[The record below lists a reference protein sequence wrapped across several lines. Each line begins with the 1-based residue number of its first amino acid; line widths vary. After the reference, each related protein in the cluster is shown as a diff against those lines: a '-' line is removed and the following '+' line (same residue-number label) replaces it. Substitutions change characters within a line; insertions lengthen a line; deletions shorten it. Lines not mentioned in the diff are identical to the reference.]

1 MLARKLLTAVVAG
14 SAILAAATV
23 TTTPA
28 SATPATGQDLDRRAL
43 RETLAEV
50 PKGGVYGIYSA
61 VQHRRQSW
69 RGAAGQADV
78 STGRPTRPDM
88 RHRVGSITKTFTATA
103 VMRLVERGRI
113 GLDTPV
119 ETYLPGLLP
128 DARVTVRM
136 LLNHTSHIGDYDE
149 ALITKPEDLDALRV
163 RQFTKRELITLG
175 LGVGKTGEPGQV
187 PGVYSNTNYIVLALL
202 ITKVTGEEAEEH
214 ITRSVIRAAGLEDT
228 SFPRTPYL
236 PRPHARAYTSA
247 FGYYD
252 PPRDYTVFNMSWAS
266 TAGGIVSTM
275 SDLNRFYRAL
285 LGGKLVSPS
294 SLAQMK
300 QTVPVLPGE
309 GAPAA
314 TDYGLGIFTLDLPC
328 GGKAWGHDGG
338 VIGMA
343 TNSLTTE
350 NLDRQVS
357 TGVNLTWHPPA
368 EPGEAAH
375 VRHILTALC
384 GAAQPAA
391 RSAFTLPNLDALPSR
406 S

>member
-23 TTTPA
+23 T
-28 SATPATGQDLDRRAL
+28 ATPAAADPGLDRRAL
-43 RETLAEV
+43 RQTLEEV
-50 PKGGVYGIYSA
+50 PKGGVYGIYSD
-61 VQHRRQSW
+61 VRYRRQEW
-69 RGAAGQADV
+69 RGAAGRADV
-78 STGRPTRPDM
+78 TTGQQMRPDM
-88 RHRVGSITKTFTATA
+88 RHRVGSITKSFTATA

-128 DARVTVRM
+128 DARITVRM
-136 LLNHTSHIGDYDE
+136 LLNHTSHLGDYDE
-149 ALITKPEDLDALRV
+149 ALITVPEDLETMRV
-163 RQFTKRELITLG
+163 RQYSKQELITLG
-175 LGVGKTGEPGQV
+175 VGVGKTGEPGQL

-202 ITKVTGEEAEEH
+202 ITKVTGEEAEDH
-214 ITRSVIRAAGLEDT
+214 ITRSVIRPAGLVNT

-236 PRPHARAYTSA
+236 PRPHARAYTSV
-247 FGYYD
+247 FGYFD
-252 PPRDYTVFNMSWAS
+252 PPRDYTVFNMSWGS
-266 TAGGIVSTM
+266 TAGAIVSTM

-285 LGGKLVSPS
+285 LGGKLVSQA

-309 GAPAA
+309 GAPSAA
-314 TDYGLGIFTLDLPC
+314 DYGLGIFSLDLPC

-343 TNSLTTE
+343 TNSFTTE
-350 NLDRQVS
+350 NLRRQVS
-357 TGVNLTWHPPA
+357 TGVNLTWHPAA
-368 EPGEAAH
+368 EPGEIAH
-375 VRHILTALC
+375 ARHLLTGLC
-384 GAAQPAA
+384 GADQAA
-391 RSAFTLPNLDALPSR
+391 AKSAPFTVPNLDTPPVPSR